1 MIKLLSIRVFLQPMA
16 KEKLKWHIE
25 KRKVS
30 DLIVWDKNPHVM
42 NDTEKGN
49 LSESLDKFDYVEV
62 VVINTDNKL
71 IGGHQR
77 RNDFIA
83 KGKQDEIIDVRV
95 PNRKLT
101 DKEFEELAIRL
112 NKNRGHDD
120 EALLNQFFEAEDLKK
135 WGFNEQELND
145 IFDIEAEIQEDN
157 FNLEEELAKVDKPL
171 TKKGDLYILGDHKL
185 LCGDSINKEDLQK
198 LDALQMASI
207 IYCDPPYNIGL
218 SYHKGIKGNSN
229 KKTYTNNVFS
239 DNMKDDDY
247 LEWIIKTIE
256 CALLVS
262 KKDAHIFYWC
272 DPKYIG
278 LIQKAYQKKSIKN
291 KSVCFWLKNQFNP
304 VVQMAFNR
312 VIEPCVYGTIGKPRL
327 NNKITNLSEI
337 LNQEVSGRNIHESVL
352 DITDLWL
359 AHRDKTNDYVHP
371 TQKPITLHEKP
382 LKRCSAPGDTVV
394 DLFGGSGSTLISCE
408 QLGRKALLIE
418 RDPVF
423 CDVIVKRWEAF
434 TGKQA
439 TKISTNGKK
448 EDNKKRS
455 AKSA

>member
-1 MIKLLSIRVFLQPMA
+1 MA
-16 KEKLKWHIE
+16 KVKLKWHTE
-25 KRKVS
+25 QRKIS
-30 DLIVWDKNPHVM
+30 ELIVWDKNPHVM
-42 NDTEKGN
+42 TDTEKGN
-49 LSESLDKFDYVEV
+49 LSKSLDKFDYVEV
-62 VVINTDNKL
+62 VIINTDNSI

-83 KGKQDEIIDVRV
+83 KGKHDELIDVRV

-112 NKNRGHDD
+112 NKNREHDD
-120 EALLNQFFEAEDLKK
+120 DGLLKQFFAADDLKD
-135 WGFNEQELND
+135 WGFDEQELNN
-145 IFDIEAEIQEDN
+145 IFDIEVELKEDN
-157 FNLEEELAKVDKPL
+157 FNLEAELAKIEKPV
-171 TKKGDLYILGDHKL
+171 TKKGDLYILGNHKL
-185 LCGDSINKEDLQK
+185 LCGDSTNAADLEK
-198 LDALQMASI
+198 LEALQAASV

-239 DNMKDDDY
+239 DNMKDADY
-247 LEWIIKTIE
+247 LEWVKKTIA

-262 KKDAHIFYWC
+262 KKDVHVFYWC

-278 LIQKAYQKKSIKN
+278 LIQAAFQQSKIKN

-304 VVQMAFNR
+304 VIQMAFNR

-327 NNKITNLSEI
+327 NTNITNLSEI
-337 LNQEVSGRNIHESVL
+337 LNQDVTGRNIHESVL
-352 DITDLWL
+352 DITDLWM

-448 EDNKKRS
+448 EDNKKCS

>member
-1 MIKLLSIRVFLQPMA
+1 MT
-16 KEKLKWHIE
+16 
-25 KRKVS
+25 
-30 DLIVWDKNPHVM
+30 
-42 NDTEKGN
+42 DTEKGN
-49 LSESLDKFDYVEV
+49 LSKSLDKFDYVEV
-62 VVINTDNKL
+62 VIINTDNRL

-83 KGKQDEIIDVRV
+83 KGKQDELIDVRV

-101 DKEFEELAIRL
+101 EKEFEELAIRL

-120 EALLNQFFEAEDLKK
+120 EALLKQFFDADDLKD
-135 WGFNEQELND
+135 WGFDEQELND
-145 IFDIEAEIQEDN
+145 IFDIEAEIKEDN
-157 FNLEEELAKVDKPL
+157 FNLEEELAKIEKPV
-171 TKKGDLYILGDHKL
+171 TKKGDLYLLGNHKL
-185 LCGDSINKEDLQK
+185 LCGDSTNENDLNKLGATQ
-198 LDALQMASI
+198 LASI
-207 IYCDPPYNIGL
+207 VYCDPPYNIGL

-239 DNMKDDDY
+239 DNMKDADY
-247 LEWIIKTIE
+247 LEWIKKTIA

-262 KKDAHIFYWC
+262 KQDVHIFYWC

-278 LIQKAYQKKSIKN
+278 LIQAAFQQSKVKN

-304 VVQMAFNR
+304 VTQMAFNR

-448 EDNKKRS
+448 EDNKKHS

>member
-1 MIKLLSIRVFLQPMA
+1 MA
-16 KEKLKWHIE
+16 KLKLKWHTE
-25 KRKVS
+25 QRKVS
-30 DLIVWDKNPHVM
+30 ELIIWDKNPHVM
-42 NDTEKGN
+42 TDTEKGN
-49 LSESLDKFDYVEV
+49 LSKSLDKFDYVEV
-62 VVINTDNKL
+62 VIINTDNRL

-83 KGKQDEIIDVRV
+83 KGKHDELIDVRV

-101 DKEFEELAIRL
+101 EKEFEELAIRL

-120 EALLNQFFEAEDLKK
+120 EALLKQFFDADDLKG
-135 WGFNEQELND
+135 WGFDEQELND
-145 IFDIEAEIQEDN
+145 IFDIEAEIKEDN
-157 FNLEEELAKVDKPL
+157 FNLEEELAKIEKPV
-171 TKKGDLYILGDHKL
+171 TKKGDLYLLGNHKL
-185 LCGDSINKEDLQK
+185 LCGDSTNEKDLDK
-198 LDALQMASI
+198 LGAMQLASI

-239 DNMKDDDY
+239 DNMKGADY
-247 LEWIIKTIE
+247 LEWIKKTIA

-262 KKDAHIFYWC
+262 KQDVHIFYWC

-278 LIQKAYQKKSIKN
+278 LIQAAFQQSKVKN

-304 VVQMAFNR
+304 VIQMAFNR

-327 NNKITNLSEI
+327 NQNITNLSEI
-337 LNQEVSGRNIHESVL
+337 LNQDVSGRNIHESVL

-434 TGKQA
+434 TGKQV

>member
-1 MIKLLSIRVFLQPMA
+1 MA
-16 KEKLKWHIE
+16 KVKLKWHTE
-25 KRKVS
+25 QRKVS
-30 DLIVWDKNPHVM
+30 ELIVWDKNPHVM
-42 NDTEKGN
+42 TDTEKGN
-49 LSESLDKFDYVEV
+49 LSKSLDKFDYVEV
-62 VVINTDNKL
+62 VIINTDNRI

-83 KGKQDEIIDVRV
+83 KGKHDELIDVRV

-120 EALLNQFFEAEDLKK
+120 EGLLKQFFAAADLKD
-135 WGFNEQELND
+135 WGFDEQELND
-145 IFDIEAEIQEDN
+145 IFDSEVELKEDN
-157 FNLEEELAKVDKPL
+157 FNLEEELAKIEKPV
-171 TKKGDLYILGDHKL
+171 TKKGDLYILGNHKL
-185 LCGDSINKEDLQK
+185 LCGDSTNAADLEK
-198 LDALQMASI
+198 LEALQAASV

-239 DNMKDDDY
+239 DNMKDADY
-247 LEWIIKTIE
+247 LEWVKKTIS

-262 KKDAHIFYWC
+262 KKDVHIFYWC

-278 LIQKAYQKKSIKN
+278 LIQAAFQQSKIKN

-304 VVQMAFNR
+304 VIQMAFNR

-327 NNKITNLSEI
+327 NTNITNLSEI
-337 LNQEVSGRNIHESVL
+337 LNQDVSGRNIHESVL

-371 TQKPITLHEKP
+371 TQKLITLHEKP

>member
-1 MIKLLSIRVFLQPMA
+1 MA
-16 KEKLKWHIE
+16 KVKLKWHTE
-25 KRKVS
+25 QRKVS
-30 DLIVWDKNPHVM
+30 ELIGWDKNPHVM
-42 NDTEKGN
+42 TDTEKGN
-49 LSESLDKFDYVEV
+49 LSKSLDKFDYVEV
-62 VVINTDNKL
+62 VIINTDNRL

-83 KGKQDEIIDVRV
+83 KGKHDELIDVRV

-120 EALLNQFFEAEDLKK
+120 EGLLKQFFAVDDLKD
-135 WGFNEQELND
+135 WGFDEQELND
-145 IFDIEAEIQEDN
+145 IFDIEVELKEDN
-157 FNLEEELAKVDKPL
+157 FNLEEELAKIEKPV
-171 TKKGDLYILGDHKL
+171 TKKCDLYLLGNHKL
-185 LCGDSINKEDLQK
+185 LCGDSTNANDLEK
-198 LDALQMASI
+198 LESLQIASV

-239 DNMKDDDY
+239 DNMKDADY
-247 LEWIIKTIE
+247 LEWVKKTIA

-262 KKDAHIFYWC
+262 KKDVHIFYWC

-278 LIQKAYQKKSIKN
+278 LIQAAFQQSKIKN

-304 VVQMAFNR
+304 VIQMAFNR

-327 NNKITNLSEI
+327 NTNITNLSEI
-337 LNQEVSGRNIHESVL
+337 LNQDVSGRNIHESVL

-423 CDVIVKRWEAF
+423 CDVIVKRWEAL
-434 TGKQA
+434 TGKKA

-448 EDNKKRS
+448 EDNKKCGS
-455 AKSA
+455 KSA

>member
-1 MIKLLSIRVFLQPMA
+1 MA
-16 KEKLKWHIE
+16 KVKLKWHTE
-25 KRKVS
+25 QRKVS
-30 DLIVWDKNPHVM
+30 ELIIWDKNPHVM
-42 NDTEKGN
+42 TDTEKGN
-49 LSESLDKFDYVEV
+49 LSKSLDKFDYVEV
-62 VVINTDNKL
+62 VIINTDNRL

-83 KGKQDEIIDVRV
+83 KGKQDELIDVRV

-101 DKEFEELAIRL
+101 DKEFNELAIRL

-120 EALLNQFFEAEDLKK
+120 EALLKQFFDAEDLKD
-135 WGFNEQELND
+135 WGFDEQELND
-145 IFDIEAEIQEDN
+145 IFDIEAEIKEDN
-157 FNLEEELAKVDKPL
+157 FNLEEELAKIEKPV
-171 TKKGDLYILGDHKL
+171 TKKGDLYLLGNHKL
-185 LCGDSINKEDLQK
+185 LCGDSTNKNDLEK
-198 LDALQMASI
+198 LGATQLASI
-207 IYCDPPYNIGL
+207 VYCDPPYNIGL

-239 DNMKDDDY
+239 DNMKDADY
-247 LEWIIKTIE
+247 LEWIKKTIA

-262 KKDAHIFYWC
+262 KQDVHIFYWC

-278 LIQKAYQKKSIKN
+278 LIQAAFQQSKIKN

-304 VVQMAFNR
+304 VTQMAFNR

-327 NNKITNLSEI
+327 NQNITNLSEI
-337 LNQEVSGRNIHESVL
+337 LNQDVSGRNIHESVL

-434 TGKQA
+434 TGKQT

-448 EDNKKRS
+448 EDNKKCS

>member
-1 MIKLLSIRVFLQPMA
+1 MA
-16 KEKLKWHIE
+16 KVKLKWHTE
-25 KRKVS
+25 QRKVS
-30 DLIVWDKNPHVM
+30 ELIIWDKNPHVM
-42 NDTEKGN
+42 TDTEKGN
-49 LSESLDKFDYVEV
+49 LSKSLDKFDYVEV
-62 VVINTDNKL
+62 VIINTDNRL

-83 KGKQDEIIDVRV
+83 KGKQDELIDVRV

-101 DKEFEELAIRL
+101 EKEFEELAIRL

-120 EALLNQFFEAEDLKK
+120 EALLKQFFDADDLKD
-135 WGFNEQELND
+135 WGFDEQELND
-145 IFDIEAEIQEDN
+145 IFDIEAEIKEDN
-157 FNLEEELAKVDKPL
+157 FNLEEELAKIEKPV
-171 TKKGDLYILGDHKL
+171 TKKGDLYLLGNHKL
-185 LCGDSINKEDLQK
+185 LCGDSTNENDLNKLGATQ
-198 LDALQMASI
+198 LASI
-207 IYCDPPYNIGL
+207 VYCDPPYNIGL

-239 DNMKDDDY
+239 DNMKDADY
-247 LEWIIKTIE
+247 LEWIKKTIA

-262 KKDAHIFYWC
+262 KQDVHIFYWC

-278 LIQKAYQKKSIKN
+278 LIQAAFQQSKVKN

-304 VVQMAFNR
+304 VTQMAFNR

-448 EDNKKRS
+448 EDNKKHS

>member
-1 MIKLLSIRVFLQPMA
+1 M
-16 KEKLKWHIE
+16 
-25 KRKVS
+25 
-30 DLIVWDKNPHVM
+30 
-42 NDTEKGN
+42 
-49 LSESLDKFDYVEV
+49 
-62 VVINTDNKL
+62 
-71 IGGHQR
+71 
-77 RNDFIA
+77 
-83 KGKQDEIIDVRV
+83 
-95 PNRKLT
+95 T

-120 EALLNQFFEAEDLKK
+120 EALLKQFFDADDLKD

-145 IFDIEAEIQEDN
+145 IFDIEVESKEDN
-157 FNLEEELAKVDKPL
+157 FNLEEELAKIEKPV
-171 TKKGDLYILGDHKL
+171 TKKGDLYLLGNHKL
-185 LCGDSINKEDLQK
+185 LCGDSTNATDLEK
-198 LDALQMASI
+198 LEALQPASV

-239 DNMKDDDY
+239 DSMKDADY
-247 LEWIIKTIE
+247 LEWIKKTIT

-262 KKDAHIFYWC
+262 KKDVHIFYWS

-278 LIQKAYQKKSIKN
+278 LIQAAFQQSKVKN

-304 VVQMAFNR
+304 VIQMAFNR

-327 NNKITNLSEI
+327 NTNITNLSEI
-337 LNQEVSGRNIHESVL
+337 LNQDVTGRNIHESVL

-359 AHRDKTNDYVHP
+359 AHRDKTNNYVHP

-455 AKSA
+455 SKSA